1 MRRFNSSAV
10 KVKNAS
16 GEFEGLPAL
25 RGQSAYEIAV
35 QNGYKGSEAEW
46 IESTLGDGWVTAFQ
60 ELESKHNTLA
70 ASVATM
76 APKVLT
82 GTLLASNWTEAS
94 GAYEYTLAVAGLPAD
109 PTSIKVDVDLS
120 GVTEA
125 EAMIAID
132 DAWGNILKCVVVSE
146 GDLYFLF
153 KESPSVNIPI
163 KAEVIA

>member
-1 MRRFNSSAV
+1 MRRFNSSIV
-10 KVKNAS
+10 KVKNSA
-16 GEFEGLPAL
+16 GEYEPLPAL
-25 RGQSAYEIAV
+25 RGYSSYQLAV
-35 QNGYKGSEAEW
+35 ANGFEGTEEEW
-46 IESTLGDGWVTAFQ
+46 MNSIIGDGWIGAFQ

-70 ASVATM
+70 TSVATM

-120 GVTEA
+120 GVTDVEV
-125 EAMIAID
+125 MVSID
-132 DAWGNILKCVVVSE
+132 EAWGNIIKCVVVSE
-146 GDLYFLF
+146 GNLRFLF